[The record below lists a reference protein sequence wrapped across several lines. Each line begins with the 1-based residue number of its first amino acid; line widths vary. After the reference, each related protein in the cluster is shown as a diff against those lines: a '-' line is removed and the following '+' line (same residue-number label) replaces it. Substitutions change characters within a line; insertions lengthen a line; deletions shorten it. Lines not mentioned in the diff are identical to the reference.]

1 MIINGK
7 TYDRSNL
14 GKVFDYAM
22 LNHNVTRADIEGH
35 VKKAIEYN
43 VNGVHCNPY
52 WLPMIADM
60 LEGTGIETGIC
71 PAFPFGAVDT
81 KAKVQQVEELCKVMR
96 GRPAC
101 VDTVVNVGLL
111 RGGEY
116 KAFTEDIKAVAEV
129 AHAHGYIM
137 KSILETPFLTDEE
150 IAIACHCAV
159 DAGVDFVKAAS
170 GRSGVAQLREIEI
183 MKKNV
188 PPHIRIKHAGMG
200 TTNLTHIVIMGLAM
214 GVSLFGNGFAH
225 NVIEEIET
233 WYKDLVINLPT

>member
-7 TYDRSNL
+7 EYTRENL
-14 GKVFDYAM
+14 GKCFDYAM
-22 LNHNVTRADIEGH
+22 LNHDVTRDQIKEH
-35 VKKAIEYN
+35 VRKAIQYN

-71 PAFPFGAVDT
+71 PSFPFGCSDT
-81 KAKVQQVEELCKVMR
+81 KDKVRQVEDLCKVMK
-96 GRPAC
+96 GRPSC

-116 KAFTEDIKAVAEV
+116 KAFTEDIKAVADT
-129 AHAHGYIM
+129 AHSYGYIC

-150 IAIACHCAV
+150 IATACKCAV
-159 DAGVDFVKAAS
+159 EAGVDFVKAAS

-183 MKKNV
+183 MKANV
-188 PPHIRIKHAGMG
+188 PPTVKIKHAGMG
-200 TTNLTHIVIMGLAM
+200 TTNLTHIVIMGLAI

-225 NVIEEIET
+225 QVIEEIDT
-233 WYKDLVINLPT
+233 YYKDLVIDRR

>member
-7 TYDRSNL
+7 EYTRENL
-14 GKVFDYAM
+14 GKCFDYAM
-22 LNHNVTRADIEGH
+22 LNHDVTREQIKEH
-35 VKKAIEYN
+35 VRKAIQYN

-71 PAFPFGAVDT
+71 PAFPFGCVST
-81 KAKVQQVEELCKVMR
+81 EEKVRTVEDLCKVMH
-96 GRPAC
+96 GRPSC

-116 KAFTEDIKAVAEV
+116 KAFTEDIKAVADT
-129 AHAHGYIM
+129 AHAHGYIC

-150 IAIACHCAV
+150 IATACKCAV
-159 DAGVDFVKAAS
+159 EAGVDFVKAAS

-183 MKKNV
+183 MKANV
-188 PPHIRIKHAGMG
+188 PANVKIKHAGMG
-200 TTNLTHIVIMGLAM
+200 TTNLTHIVIMGLAI

-225 NVIEEIET
+225 QVIEEVDQY
-233 WYKDLVINLPT
+233 YKDLVIDRR